1 MSVSDAER
9 ALYREHGE
17 LASRMC
23 LYGLTGPEAAR
34 LDAVRAA
41 LDEIEIR
48 KMGPALERLEA
59 RADAMGKLRDEV
71 LALVAEV
78 GATCP

>member
-1 MSVSDAER
+1 MSVGDAER

-23 LYGLTGPEAAR
+23 IRGLTETEAAR
-34 LDAVRAA
+34 LAVVRDA
-41 LDEIEIR
+41 LDEVEMR

-59 RADAMGKLRDEV
+59 RAEAVGKLRDEV
-71 LALVAEV
+71 LALVAEY
-78 GATCP
+78 CP

>member
-1 MSVSDAER
+1 MSVREAER

-17 LASRMC
+17 LASRFC
-23 LYGLTGPEAAR
+23 LHGLTEAEAAR

-41 LDEIEIR
+41 LDEIEMR

-59 RADAMGKLRDEV
+59 RADAAGKLRDEV

-78 GATCP
+78 GA